1 MNSNKLDTT
10 DIENIEDLIP
20 SIEKMYK
27 FKFDKGETF
36 EVKTFDE
43 LCELIIKKIDFKNV
57 ESCST
62 QQAFYKLRNSLVE
75 EKIIKNDKLKPE
87 TKLKSLF
94 PNKDR
99 IKLVKKVEKNIGFN
113 LNLLQAPKY
122 LLISLTLI
130 FATSFILLFLYWQIG
145 ISGIL
150 LSLFGFYLCK
160 LFGKEMQLETVRE
173 LVEKIT
179 TENYLDIRTEKNT
192 VNKSELK
199 DVITNWFADN
209 LEIEKEKLKTATFT

>member
-122 LLISLTLI
+122 LLI
-130 FATSFILLFLYWQIG
+130 
-145 ISGIL
+145 
-150 LSLFGFYLCK
+150 
-160 LFGKEMQLETVRE
+160 
-173 LVEKIT
+173 
-179 TENYLDIRTEKNT
+179 
-192 VNKSELK
+192 
-199 DVITNWFADN
+199 
-209 LEIEKEKLKTATFT
+209 